1 MLARAAPPA
10 GLALTVGRKT
20 RGRNSVARGFF
31 TYGIAVDKVFAP
43 VMILKTEG
51 PPVKTSS
58 SSSATTPSLLL
69 AVCSLGGGF
78 LVVVVVVDD
87 VVVVSSWM

>member
-58 SSSATTPSLLL
+58 SSSPTTPSLLF
-69 AVCSLGGGF
+69 AVCSLGGF
-78 LVVVVVVDD
+78 LVVVVVVDG

>member
-51 PPVKTSS
+51 PSVRTSS
-58 SSSATTPSLLL
+58 SSSATTPSLLF
-69 AVCSLGGGF
+69 AVCSLGGF

>member
-58 SSSATTPSLLL
+58 SSSPTTPSLLF
-69 AVCSLGGGF
+69 AVCSLGGF
-78 LVVVVVVDD
+78 IVVVVVVDG